1 MERYVEYY
9 PFRAIAFLCHIHRP
23 MVANYLGKALLIKR
37 KTLSLHA
44 LCIDCKSKFSWQMM
58 DNRTYTLTSRS
69 GLVLEG
75 GGMRGVFTSGVLDN
89 LMDRGI
95 KFPYAIGVSAGACNG
110 LSYMS
115 HQRGRA
121 KYSNIDL
128 LEQYHYIGLRHLLT
142 KRNIMDFD
150 LLFHKFP
157 TEIIPYDYEAYAANS
172 GVFEMVTTD
181 CRTGEACYFHEKESP
196 ERIIDIVKTSSRLPY
211 VTPISYVDGRPML
224 DGGISDSLPVR
235 RAMSCGYDNIC
246 LVLTRNGGYRKPQTA
261 SWVPHFAYRKYPAL
275 RSAIASRNERYNS
288 DMELIERLED
298 EGKILV
304 IRPEQP
310 IAVGRMERDISKL
323 LDLYDQGYAAASK
336 IEFIKH
342 E

>member
-1 MERYVEYY
+1 M
-9 PFRAIAFLCHIHRP
+9 I
-23 MVANYLGKALLIKR
+23 
-37 KTLSLHA
+37 
-44 LCIDCKSKFSWQMM
+44 

-89 LMDRGI
+89 LMDRGV

-128 LEQYHYIGLRHLLT
+128 LEQYHYIGFRHLLT

-172 GVFEMVTTD
+172 AIYEMVTTD

-196 ERIIDIVKTSSRLPY
+196 ERIIDIVKASSSLPY

-224 DGGISDSLPVR
+224 DGGIGDSLPVR
-235 RAMSCGYDNIC
+235 RAMSCGYDNLC
-246 LVLTRNGGYRKPQTA
+246 LVLTRNHGYRKQRNS
-261 SWVPHFAYRKYPAL
+261 SWVPPLAYRKYPAL
-275 RSAIASRNERYNS
+275 RSAIASRNARYNN
-288 DMELIERLED
+288 DMEFIERLEA

-304 IRPEQP
+304 IRPERP
-310 IAVGRMERDISKL
+310 IAVGRMERDIKKL
-323 LDLYDQGYAAASK
+323 VDLYDEGYAAASK